1 LITFGLLAYH
11 VTKLNIVVILG
22 HPGYYRKFGFR
33 TASDF
38 WIECGY
44 DVPKEMF
51 MLREMSNNAL
61 QGKTGVVRYR
71 PEFDMGS

>member
-1 LITFGLLAYH
+1 
-11 VTKLNIVVILG
+11 VVLG

-61 QGKTGVVRYR
+61 VTRQNWRGTISTRILIWVV
-71 PEFDMGS
+71 ESEV